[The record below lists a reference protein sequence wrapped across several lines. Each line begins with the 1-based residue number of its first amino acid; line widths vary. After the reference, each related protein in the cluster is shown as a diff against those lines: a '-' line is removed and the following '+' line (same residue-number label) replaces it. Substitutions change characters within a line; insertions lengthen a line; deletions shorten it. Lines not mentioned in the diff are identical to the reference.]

1 MSKKIWIGFGVVF
14 VLYSALSMFVH
25 GVLLSPI
32 YDQVASLYRG
42 PEEMK
47 MWVILVTYIFFAFFF
62 TFIFSKGYEN
72 KGIAEGVRYGI
83 YISLMMNIPAA
94 YATYATMPVPY
105 ALAIQWFLYG
115 TVVTVICGVALA
127 LVFGK
132 LKENTA

>member
-1 MSKKIWIGFGVVF
+1 MSKKIWVGFGVVF
-14 VLYSALSMFVH
+14 VLYSALSLFMH

-42 PEEMK
+42 PEDMK
-47 MWVILVTYIFFAFFF
+47 MWVILVTYLFFAFFF

-72 KGIAEGVRYGI
+72 KGIAEGVRYGL

-132 LKENTA
+132 FKENAA